1 MNKETT
7 KTRCNSAK
15 PEKRTYSWHLTAALM
30 AVFVLGFLV
39 LWALFVSGPARVH
52 EHEQQQVI
60 AHMEEIAPGIENL
73 EETFFAFPTWQG
85 NTADTL
91 YWFDANGDVITTRE
105 LSSLDYE
112 AARKKALEDFGMD
125 AASVQLG
132 YGYNAPVYLLRNGD
146 NVLMLDY
153 DSLEWVYERG
163 ENS

>member
-1 MNKETT
+1 MKEETK
-7 KTRCNSAK
+7 KTRRAPAK
-15 PEKRTYSWHLTAALM
+15 PEKRTYSWHLTLALTV
-30 AVFVLGFLV
+30 VFVLGFLT

-52 EHEQQQVI
+52 EHEQQQVVTR
-60 AHMEEIAPGIENL
+60 MEELAPGIENL

-91 YWFDANGDVITTRE
+91 YWFDANGEVITTRE

-112 AARKKALEDFGMD
+112 KARKKALDDFGMD

-132 YGYNAPVYLLRNGD
+132 YGYNAPVYLLKNG
-146 NVLMLDY
+146 NTVLMLDY